1 MKTSLY
7 GGFSMSHPIY
17 NSQLFDA
24 AIDFSQ
30 VKSEALA
37 AEVQAT
43 FEQALKDRDQLIAP
57 TDKVTW
63 ANTIEAMENCG
74 QKLEQVMAV
83 VYNYFSA
90 MTDDHIQNIVEE
102 YSGPMTEYSNS
113 ITLNKEL
120 FKRVKYIY
128 DHKENFNLNPEQSE
142 LLKKNYDSFVR
153 NGALL
158 SEDAKEELKKI
169 DGKLSEISPLFSK
182 NLLQATKSFYMEV
195 SEKDLEGL
203 PESSKEQAKVDAEG
217 KGLRGKYIIT
227 LDMPSL
233 LPFMQYSKNRELRQK
248 LYMANTT
255 KAYKDKFDNQDHI
268 RQMVTLRDQ
277 KAKILG
283 FKNYASF
290 VLQNRMAETEDRV
303 FSFLNQLKNAA
314 LPVAKQEVQEIADY
328 AKSKDGITDFKPWD
342 FAYYSEALKN
352 EKYDFDSE
360 ILRPYFKLENVLQG
374 AFDHAKKLYGLNFK
388 MRNDLPTYHP
398 DVTVYEVTE
407 EETGKYIGLFYAD
420 FFPRDSKRGGA
431 WMTNFRDQGLWN
443 QEIKRPHV
451 SIVCNFTK
459 PTPTKPSL
467 LNFMEVQTLFHEFGH
482 SLHGLLS
489 NCTYRSLGGT
499 NVLWDF
505 VELPSQIMEN
515 WTLEKEGLNLFAK
528 HYQTGEMIPEE
539 YIQKLQRSENFLKAY
554 ASIRQYNF
562 AYLDMIWH
570 TLPNTE
576 FTDIHDYEKEVLKET
591 SLMESYGAISC
602 SFSHIFAGG
611 YAAGYYSYKWAEVLD
626 ADAFEY
632 FKEKGIFN
640 KDVADAFKNNILS
653 KGSME
658 HPMVLYKKF
667 RGREPDI
674 NALLRRD
681 NLI

>member
-1 MKTSLY
+1 
-7 GGFSMSHPIY
+7 MSHPIFE
-17 NSQLFDA
+17 SQLFDS
-24 AIDFSQ
+24 AIDFTK
-30 VKSEALA
+30 VKSEDLA
-37 AEVQAT
+37 KEVKSA
-43 FEQALKDRDQLIAP
+43 FDKALKERDQLIQP
-57 TDKVTW
+57 TKEITW
-63 ANTIEAMENCG
+63 ENTMAAMENCG
-74 QKLEQVMAV
+74 QNLEQVMSL
-83 VYNYFSA
+83 VYNFFSS
-90 MTDDHIQNIVEE
+90 MTDDNVQILVEE
-102 YSGPMTEYSNS
+102 YSTILTEYSNS
-113 ITLNKEL
+113 MTLNKNL
-120 FKRVKYIY
+120 FERVKYIY
-128 DHKENFNLNPEQSE
+128 DNQSKFNLDSEQKE
-142 LLKKNYDSFVR
+142 LLKKSYESFVR

-158 SEDAKEELKKI
+158 SDAKKEELMKI
-169 DGKLSEISPLFSK
+169 DNQLSEVSPQYSK

-195 SEKDLEGL
+195 EAKDLEGL
-203 PESSKEQAKVDAEG
+203 PESSREQAKVDAEE
-217 KGLRGKYIIT
+217 KGLKGKFIVT
-227 LDMPSL
+227 LDMPSFM
-233 LPFMQYSKNRELRQK
+233 PFMQYSKNRTLREK
-248 LYMANTT
+248 LYKANVNKT
-255 KAYKDKFDNQDHI
+255 YKDQFDNQENV
-268 RQMVTLRDQ
+268 RQMVKLRDQ

-290 VLQNRMAETEDRV
+290 ILQNRMAETEERV

-314 LPVAKQEVQEIADY
+314 FPVAVKEVKEISDY

-342 FAYYSEALKN
+342 FAYYSESLKK

-360 ILRPYFKLENVLQG
+360 LLRPYFKLENVLQG
-374 AFDHAKKLYGLNFK
+374 AFDHAFKLYGLKFK
-388 MRNDLPTYHP
+388 IRTDLPKYHP

-407 EETGKYIGLFYAD
+407 DKTNEYIGLFYAD

-431 WMTNFRDQGLWN
+431 WMTSFREQGEWYN
-443 QEIKRPHV
+443 QIKRPHI

-489 NCTYRSLGGT
+489 KCKYRSLSGT

-515 WTLEKEGLNLFAK
+515 WTLEKEGLNIFAK
-528 HYQTGEMIPEE
+528 HYETGAAIPEE

-554 ASIRQYNF
+554 GSIRQYNF

-570 TLPNTE
+570 THPNTE
-576 FTDIHDYEKEVLKET
+576 FKDIHDYEKEVLKD
-591 SLMESYGAISC
+591 SLLFDHYGSSSC

-626 ADAFEY
+626 ADAFEF

-640 KDVADAFKNNILS
+640 TDVADAFKNFILS
-653 KGSME
+653 KGSTE
-658 HPMVLYKKF
+658 HPMELYKKF

>member
-1 MKTSLY
+1 
-7 GGFSMSHPIY
+7 MSHPIY
-17 NSQLFDA
+17 DSQLFDS
-24 AIDFSQ
+24 AIDFTKI
-30 VKSEALA
+30 KSEDLA
-37 AEVQAT
+37 QEVKTA
-43 FEQALKDRDQLIAP
+43 FELALKERDQLIAP
-57 TDKVTW
+57 TTTITW
-63 ANTIEAMENCG
+63 ENTMDAMENCG
-74 QKLEQVMAV
+74 QRLEQVMSV

-90 MTDDHIQNIVEE
+90 MTDDNVQNIVEE

-113 ITLNKEL
+113 MTLNKNL
-120 FKRVKYIY
+120 FERVKHIY
-128 DHKENFNLNPEQSE
+128 DNQTSFKLDAEQKE
-142 LLKKNYDSFVR
+142 LLKKSYDSFVR

-158 SEDAKEELKKI
+158 SETQKEELKKI
-169 DGKLSEISPLFSK
+169 DGELSEISPLFSK

-195 SEKDLEGL
+195 EEKDLDGL
-203 PESSKEQAKVDAEG
+203 PDSSKEQAKVDAEE
-217 KGLRGKYIIT
+217 KGLKGKYIIT
-227 LDMPSL
+227 LDFPSL
-233 LPFMQYSKNRELRQK
+233 FPFMQYSKNRDLREK
-248 LYMANTT
+248 LYKANTS
-255 KAYKDKFDNQDHI
+255 KAYKDQYDNQDNI
-268 RQMVTLRDQ
+268 RQMVKLRDA

-283 FKNYASF
+283 FKNYAGL
-290 VLQNRMAETEDRV
+290 VLQNRMAETEERV

-314 LPVAKQEVQEIADY
+314 MPAARKEVQEIADY
-328 AKSKDGITDFKPWD
+328 AKSKDGITDFKAWD

-374 AFDHAKKLYGLNFK
+374 AFDHAKKLYGLTFK
-388 MRNDLPTYHP
+388 TRNDLPKYHA

-407 EETGKYIGLFYAD
+407 EKTDRYIGLFYAD

-443 QEIKRPHV
+443 NQVKRPHV

-459 PTPTKPSL
+459 PSPTKPSL

-482 SLHGLLS
+482 ALHGLLS
-489 NCTYRSLGGT
+489 NCKYRSLGGT

-528 HYQTGEMIPEE
+528 HYQTGELIPED

-554 ASIRQYNF
+554 GSIRQYNF
-562 AYLDMIWH
+562 AYLDMVWH
-570 TLPNTE
+570 TRPNTE
-576 FTDIHDYEKEVLKET
+576 FTDIQTYEKEILKDT
-591 SLMESYGAISC
+591 SLMESSGSTSC

-640 KDVADAFKNNILS
+640 KDVAEAFMNNILS
-653 KGSME
+653 KGSTE